1 MAHKTARKDLEF
13 KATSFYRTSLETVHN
28 TLSDPRMATSD
39 VTMTAV
45 ILLGLYEVS
54 RPFHQPR

>member
-54 RPFHQPR
+54 RPFL